1 MGQKVHL
8 QKQLQRKHMQ
18 KRADLLGGAAA
29 ARGDNL
35 DQVIRF
41 WVESS
46 GMIPAGISDTG
57 CKESNKGDSQL
68 LGLSNWEDGM
78 APSRGRE
85 EARICFTFCHTVE
98 IPIRHPM
105 NSGQQLSRSG
115 WA

>member
-8 QKQLQRKHMQ
+8 QKQLQRKQMQ
-18 KRADLLGGAAA
+18 KQVNLLESAAA
-29 ARGDNL
+29 PRDDTL

-41 WVESS
+41 WVESPD
-46 GMIPAGISDTG
+46 MIPAGISDAG
-57 CKESNKGDSQL
+57 CKGSNKGDSQL
-68 LGLSNWEDGM
+68 LGLSNWKDGT

-85 EARICFTFCHTVE
+85 EMQICFTFCHTVE

-105 NSGQQLSRSG
+105 NSGQQLSRPG